1 MIALLPRLPR
11 RQGCAFAHLLALDDT
26 GAIKAIIEKK
36 GGRKVDDEF
45 FCVFTERHRVPSLF
59 DCIKPPCHEAVSGE
73 SLCNI
78 CSHAEP
84 DEEGGAE
91 ANRLNK
97 LLPEQ
102 AL

>member
-1 MIALLPRLPR
+1 M
-11 RQGCAFAHLLALDDT
+11 
-26 GAIKAIIEKK
+26 
-36 GGRKVDDEF
+36 EF

-59 DCIKPPCHEAVSGE
+59 DCIKPPCHVAASGE

-78 CSHAEP
+78 CRRAEP
-84 DEEGGAE
+84 DEEGGAG

-102 AL
+102 ASTQ

>member
-1 MIALLPRLPR
+1 M
-11 RQGCAFAHLLALDDT
+11 
-26 GAIKAIIEKK
+26 EE
-36 GGRKVDDEF
+36 EF

-59 DCIKPPCHEAVSGE
+59 DCIKPPCHVAASGE

-78 CSHAEP
+78 CRRAEP
-84 DEEGGAE
+84 DEEGGAG

-102 AL
+102 AI